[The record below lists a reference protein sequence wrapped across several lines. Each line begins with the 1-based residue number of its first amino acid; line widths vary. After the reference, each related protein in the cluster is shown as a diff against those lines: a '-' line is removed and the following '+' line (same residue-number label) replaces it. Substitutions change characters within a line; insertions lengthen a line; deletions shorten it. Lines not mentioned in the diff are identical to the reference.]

1 MLRKLFSWGW
11 SPFLIT
17 VLAVVGAI
25 FEWPVEVLGPV
36 LVVILVIGL
45 VMAATAAREK
55 RLERLALR
63 LNELGGH
70 FNRRFMGDSSLS
82 IFVVIRTLL
91 TSDNA
96 RVWAWARECEVA
108 QRVFNTWASSFAT
121 RLESDIRGRRF
132 SAYLRTSLNELW
144 LLNTHYYEFIEQ
156 FSEVAEKIELPPETV
171 DLYNRF
177 AVEYNAFIQDFRD
190 SIAELREFARTE
202 IEPPSVNFAK
212 ELRAVGPVRAKEVE
226 PERKPPTPPR
236 HEGGYITG

>member
-1 MLRKLFSWGW
+1 MFGKLVSWGW

-17 VLAVVGAI
+17 VLAVVGAV

-36 LVVILVIGL
+36 LVIILVIGL

-55 RLERLALR
+55 RLEQLALR
-63 LNELGGH
+63 LSELGGH
-70 FNRRFMGDSSLS
+70 FHRRFMGESSLS

-91 TSDNA
+91 TTDNA

-108 QRVFNTWASSFAT
+108 QRIFNTWASSFAT

-132 SAYLRTSLNELW
+132 KTYLRTSLNELW

-156 FSEVAEKIELPPETV
+156 FSEVAEKTELPPETM

-177 AVEYNAFIQDFRD
+177 VVEYNSFIQDFRD

-212 ELRAVGPVRAKEVE
+212 ELRGKPLPVEEKRQ
-226 PERKPPTPPR
+226 ERKPPPSQ
-236 HEGGYITG
+236 HAGGFITG

>member
-1 MLRKLFSWGW
+1 MLRKLLSWGW

-36 LVVILVIGL
+36 LVIILVIGL

-55 RLERLALR
+55 RLEQLALR

-108 QRVFNTWASSFAT
+108 QRIFNTWGSSFAT

-144 LLNTHYYEFIEQ
+144 LLSTHYYEFVEQ
-156 FSEVAEKIELPPETV
+156 FSEVAEKVELPPETI

-212 ELRAVGPVRAKEVE
+212 ELRGKPLPVEEKRQ
-226 PERKPPTPPR
+226 ERKPPPSR

>member
-1 MLRKLFSWGW
+1 MSRKLFSWGW

-36 LVVILVIGL
+36 LVIILVIGL
-45 VMAATAAREK
+45 VMAATAVREK
-55 RLERLALR
+55 RLEQLALR

-82 IFVVIRTLL
+82 IFVVVRTLL

-132 SAYLRTSLNELW
+132 STYLRTSLNELW
-144 LLNTHYYEFIEQ
+144 LLNTHYYEFVEQ
-156 FSEVAEKIELPPETV
+156 FSEVAEKVELPPETT

-212 ELRAVGPVRAKEVE
+212 ELRMVGPVKVKEVGQ
-226 PERKPPTPPR
+226 ERKPPTPHR

>member
-1 MLRKLFSWGW
+1 MLRKLVSWGW

-25 FEWPVEVLGPV
+25 FEWPIEVLGPV
-36 LVVILVIGL
+36 LVIILVIGL

-55 RLERLALR
+55 RLEQLALR
-63 LNELGGH
+63 LSELGGH
-70 FNRRFMGDSSLS
+70 FHRRFMGDSSLS

-91 TSDNA
+91 TTDNA

-108 QRVFNTWASSFAT
+108 QRIFNTWASSFAT

-132 SAYLRTSLNELW
+132 KTYLRTSLNELW

-156 FSEVAEKIELPPETV
+156 FAEVAEKTELPPETM

-177 AVEYNAFIQDFRD
+177 VVEYNAFIQDFRD

-212 ELRAVGPVRAKEVE
+212 ELRGRVIPVEEKRQ
-226 PERKPPTPPR
+226 ERKPPPSQ
-236 HEGGYITG
+236 HAGGFITG

>member
-1 MLRKLFSWGW
+1 MSRKLLNWGW

-25 FEWPVEVLGPV
+25 FEWPVEVVGPV
-36 LVVILVIGL
+36 LIVILIIGL
-45 VMAATAAREK
+45 VMAATAVREK
-55 RLERLALR
+55 RLEQLALR

-82 IFVVIRTLL
+82 IFIVIRTLL
-91 TSDNA
+91 ASDNA

-156 FSEVAEKIELPPETV
+156 FSEVAEKVELPPETM

-202 IEPPSVNFAK
+202 IEPPSVNFAR
-212 ELRAVGPVRAKEVE
+212 ELRGKPLPVEEKRR
-226 PERKPPTPPR
+226 ERKPPPSR

>member
-1 MLRKLFSWGW
+1 MFRKIFSWGW

-17 VLAVVGAI
+17 VLAVVGVA

-36 LVVILVIGL
+36 LVVILIIGL
-45 VMAATAAREK
+45 VMVATAAREK
-55 RLERLALR
+55 RLEQLALR
-63 LNELGGH
+63 LSEHGGH
-70 FNRRFMGDSSLS
+70 FHRRFMGDSSLS

-91 TSDNA
+91 TTDNA

-108 QRVFNTWASSFAT
+108 QRIFNTWSSSFAT

-132 SAYLRTSLNELW
+132 KTYLRTSLNELW
-144 LLNTHYYEFIEQ
+144 LLTTHYYEFVEQ
-156 FSEVAEKIELPPETV
+156 FAEVAGKTELPPETM

-177 AVEYNAFIQDFRD
+177 AVEYNAFVQDFRD

-212 ELRAVGPVRAKEVE
+212 ELRGRPLPAE
-226 PERKPPTPPR
+226 PKREEKKPPPPR
-236 HEGGYITG
+236 HSGGFITG

>member
-1 MLRKLFSWGW
+1 MSRKLLNWGW

-25 FEWPVEVLGPV
+25 FEWPVEVVGPV
-36 LVVILVIGL
+36 LIVILIIGL
-45 VMAATAAREK
+45 VMAATAVREK
-55 RLERLALR
+55 RLEQLALR

-91 TSDNA
+91 ASDNA

-156 FSEVAEKIELPPETV
+156 FSEVAEKVELPPETM

-202 IEPPSVNFAK
+202 IEPPSVNFAR
-212 ELRAVGPVRAKEVE
+212 ELRGKPLPVEEKRQ
-226 PERKPPTPPR
+226 ERKPPPSR

>member
-17 VLAVVGAI
+17 VLAVIGYI
-25 FEWPVEVLGPV
+25 LEWPIQVLGPV
-36 LVVILVIGL
+36 LVIILVIGL
-45 VMAATAAREK
+45 VMAANAAREK
-55 RLERLALR
+55 RLEQLALR
-63 LNELGGH
+63 LSELGGH
-70 FNRRFMGDSSLS
+70 FNRRFTGDSSLS

-108 QRVFNTWASSFAT
+108 QRIFNTWATSFAT

-132 SAYLRTSLNELW
+132 RAYLRTSLNELW
-144 LLNTHYYEFIEQ
+144 LLNSHYYEFVEQ
-156 FSEVAEKIELPPETV
+156 FSEVADKIELPPETV
-171 DLYNRF
+171 DIYNRF
-177 AVEYNAFIQDFRD
+177 VAEYNAFTQDFRD

-212 ELRAVGPVRAKEVE
+212 ELRGKPMPAEDTGPEK
-226 PERKPPTPPR
+226 KPPPPR
-236 HEGGYITG
+236 RPGGFITG

>member
-1 MLRKLFSWGW
+1 MFRKLVSWGW

-17 VLAVVGAI
+17 ILAVVGAV
-25 FEWPVEVLGPV
+25 FEWPVEALGPV
-36 LVVILVIGL
+36 LVIILVIGL

-63 LNELGGH
+63 LSELGGH
-70 FNRRFMGDSSLS
+70 FHRRFMGDSSLS

-91 TSDNA
+91 TTDNA

-108 QRVFNTWASSFAT
+108 QRIFNTWASSFAT

-132 SAYLRTSLNELW
+132 KTYLRTSLNELW

-156 FSEVAEKIELPPETV
+156 FAEVAEKTELPPETME
-171 DLYNRF
+171 LYNRF
-177 AVEYNAFIQDFRD
+177 VAEYNAFIQDFRD

-212 ELRAVGPVRAKEVE
+212 ELRGKPLPVEEKRQ
-226 PERKPPTPPR
+226 ERKPPPPR
-236 HEGGYITG
+236 HSGGFITG

>member
-1 MLRKLFSWGW
+1 MSGRLLSWGW

-17 VLAVVGAI
+17 ALAVIGYLM
-25 FEWPVEVLGPV
+25 EWPIEVLGLV
-36 LVVILVIGL
+36 LVIILVIGL
-45 VMAATAAREK
+45 VVVASGAREK
-55 RLERLALR
+55 RLEQLALR

-70 FNRRFMGDSSLS
+70 FNRRFMGDSALS

-108 QRVFNTWASSFAT
+108 QRVFNTWASSFTT

-132 SAYLRTSLNELW
+132 RAYLRTSLNELW

-156 FSEVAEKIELPPETV
+156 FTEVAEKIELPPETM

-202 IEPPSVNFAK
+202 IEPPSVNFAR
-212 ELRAVGPVRAKEVE
+212 ELRAVGPVQAKEPGE
-226 PERKPPTPPR
+226 EKKPPSR
-236 HEGGYITG
+236 HSGGYIIG

>member
-1 MLRKLFSWGW
+1 MSRKLLSWGW

-17 VLAVVGAI
+17 ALAVLGYISEWPIEVLA
-25 FEWPVEVLGPV
+25 PV
-36 LVVILVIGL
+36 LVIILVIGL
-45 VMAATAAREK
+45 VMVATGVREK
-55 RLERLALR
+55 RLEQLALR

-82 IFVVIRTLL
+82 IFVIIRTLL
-91 TSDNA
+91 TTDNA

-108 QRVFNTWASSFAT
+108 QRVFNTWAGSFAT

-132 SAYLRTSLNELW
+132 VSYLRTSLNELW
-144 LLNTHYYEFIEQ
+144 LLNSHYYEFIEQ
-156 FSEVAEKIELPPETV
+156 FTEVAEKIELPPETME
-171 DLYNRF
+171 LYNRF

-212 ELRAVGPVRAKEVE
+212 ELRGRPLPVEEQRQ
-226 PERKPPTPPR
+226 ERKPPPPR
-236 HEGGYITG
+236 HSGGFITG

>member
-1 MLRKLFSWGW
+1 MSRKLLSWGW

-25 FEWPVEVLGPV
+25 FEWPVEVVGPV
-36 LVVILVIGL
+36 LIVILIIGL
-45 VMAATAAREK
+45 VMAATAVREK
-55 RLERLALR
+55 RLEQLALR

-108 QRVFNTWASSFAT
+108 QRIFNTWGSSFAT

-156 FSEVAEKIELPPETV
+156 FSEVAEKAELPPETM

-212 ELRAVGPVRAKEVE
+212 ELRGKPLPVEEKRQ
-226 PERKPPTPPR
+226 ERKPPPPR

>member
-1 MLRKLFSWGW
+1 MFRKIVSWGW

-25 FEWPVEVLGPV
+25 FEWPVEVLGPL

-55 RLERLALR
+55 RLEQLALR
-63 LNELGGH
+63 LSELGGH
-70 FNRRFMGDSSLS
+70 FHRRFMGDSSLS

-91 TSDNA
+91 TTDNA

-108 QRVFNTWASSFAT
+108 QRIFNTWASSFAT

-132 SAYLRTSLNELW
+132 KTYLRTSLNELW

-156 FSEVAEKIELPPETV
+156 FAEVAEKTELPPETM

-177 AVEYNAFIQDFRD
+177 VVEYNAFIQDFRD

-212 ELRAVGPVRAKEVE
+212 ELRGRVIPVEEKRQ
-226 PERKPPTPPR
+226 ERKPPPPR
-236 HEGGYITG
+236 HEGGFITG

>member
-1 MLRKLFSWGW
+1 MFGKLVSWGW

-17 VLAVVGAI
+17 VLAVVGAV

-36 LVVILVIGL
+36 LVIILVIGL

-55 RLERLALR
+55 RLEQLALR
-63 LNELGGH
+63 LSELGGH
-70 FNRRFMGDSSLS
+70 FHRRFMGDSSLS

-91 TSDNA
+91 TTDNA

-108 QRVFNTWASSFAT
+108 QRIFNTWASSFAT

-132 SAYLRTSLNELW
+132 KTYLRTSLNELW

-156 FSEVAEKIELPPETV
+156 FSEVAEKTELPPETM

-177 AVEYNAFIQDFRD
+177 VVEYNSFIQDFRD

-212 ELRAVGPVRAKEVE
+212 ELRGKPLPVEEKRQ
-226 PERKPPTPPR
+226 ERKPPPSQ
-236 HEGGYITG
+236 HAGGFITG